1 MARSDVLSDA
11 RMLQFTAELGLE
23 SRRDDFSL
31 QLTSALDKFVFVRV
45 EPRSD
50 TQSIF
55 AITDLNHGGW
65 SSMHEAQAIEFAL
78 RLLGANGLVSI
89 WFEKPYSV
97 RRTPLSTQ
105 DLEVEHLSNLLKLV
119 AQRWPA
125 FIDGKPWFGERRL
138 GVNFLP

>member
-1 MARSDVLSDA
+1 MARSDALSDA
-11 RMLQFTAELGLE
+11 RILQFTAELELE
-23 SRRDDFSL
+23 SRRDEFSL
-31 QLTSALDKFVFVRV
+31 QLTSAKDKFVFVRV

-55 AITDLNHGGW
+55 AITDLNHRSW
-65 SSMHEAQAIEFAL
+65 DTVQEAQAIELAL
-78 RLLGANGLVSI
+78 RLLGAHSMVSI

-97 RRTPLSTQ
+97 RRTSAPTH
-105 DLEVEHLSNLLKLV
+105 DLEEEYLANLLKLV

-125 FIDGKPWFGERRL
+125 FIDGQPWSNERKL